1 MKRARKTENN
11 PIIPLR
17 IEIDEIDTALIDLLA
32 LRLDLSTKI
41 GEVKN
46 LRGLAIHDSS
56 RENQILSRIEAREFE
71 QSQTDAIKEIYREI
85 FSQSRAIQ
93 NSDEPL
99 EKAAE

>member
-32 LRLDLSTKI
+32 LRLGLSTKI

-46 LRGLAIHDSS
+46 LRGLAVHDSS
-56 RENQILSRIEAREFE
+56 RENQILSRIDSREFDPN
-71 QSQTDAIKEIYREI
+71 QTTAIKEIYREI
-85 FSQSRAIQ
+85 FAQSRLVQ
-93 NSDEPL
+93 HSDTP
-99 EKAAE
+99 KN